1 MESVSSK
8 RGQKLTSFWARCK
21 CSCIQITK
29 LTVHFEDMYR
39 WNTSLKYNEH
49 TKLNFIL
56 GGMSSKRL
64 FNYSP

>member
-49 TKLNFIL
+49 TKQCT
-56 GGMSSKRL
+56 S
-64 FNYSP
+64 Y